1 MIKKEAQR
9 LGLKTALKATA
20 VIVIILILL
29 LLFGETRG
37 DFANGILFF
46 LRALF
51 NIHTIAIVT
60 ILFGLTYLLGARAGV
75 EIIIS
80 KKNFLA
86 VALKYAVIISLST
99 TAYALIVGLV
109 KPQGIAFNT
118 ILKNY
123 SLPLF
128 MKTVFCLL
136 IAWLWATNKLRKMS

>member
-46 LRALF
+46 LRALL

-60 ILFGLTYLLGARAGV
+60 ILFRLTYLLGARAGV

-99 TAYALIVGLV
+99 TAYA
-109 KPQGIAFNT
+109 
-118 ILKNY
+118 
-123 SLPLF
+123 
-128 MKTVFCLL
+128 
-136 IAWLWATNKLRKMS
+136 